1 MIKINCN
8 FLGGGGCKT
17 TINFCEGSMD
27 INFSETAHSMK
38 KLELL
43 SLVVTLLH
51 FYLSHC

>member
-17 TINFCEGSMD
+17 TINFCMD
-27 INFSETAHSMK
+27 INFSETAQSIK